1 MLFDAVLKRNA
12 LALVLILIVCFSI
25 VIWFF
30 YYQFDKPQKP
40 VLDAEIEEFEW
51 VSGFTP
57 YIGLTLVNTV
67 NLAVKNT
74 GSSDISGLVLS
85 VKLVY
90 NGTELEFSQGFTEQI
105 ELLKS
110 GEKLEISKWVLSYL
124 GKRPKGTEC
133 ASTLMMGE
141 VILDERIDS
150 IIWGEED

>member
-1 MLFDAVLKRNA
+1 MKRKE
-12 LALVLILIVCFSI
+12 LALVLILIVSFSI
-25 VIWFF
+25 SIWFLQN
-30 YYQFDKPQKP
+30 QFEKPQELVVEAK
-40 VLDAEIEEFEW
+40 IQEFEW

-90 NGTELEFSQGFTEQI
+90 NGTELEFSQGFTERI

-110 GEKLEISKWVLSYL
+110 GEKLELSKCVLSYL
-124 GKRPKGTEC
+124 GRRPKGTEC
-133 ASTLMMGE
+133 VSTLMMGE
-141 VILDERIDS
+141 IILDERIDS
-150 IIWGEED
+150 IIWGEEG

>member
-25 VIWFF
+25 SIWFF
-30 YYQFDKPQKP
+30 YHQFGKPQEP
-40 VLDAEIEEFEW
+40 VVGAEIEEFEW

-67 NLAVKNT
+67 NLTVKNT

-110 GEKLEISKWVLSYL
+110 GEKLEISKWVFSYL

-133 ASTLMMGE
+133 VSALMMGE

>member
-1 MLFDAVLKRNA
+1 MKTKA

-25 VIWFF
+25 SIWFF
-30 YYQFDKPQKP
+30 YHQFGKPQEP
-40 VLDAEIEEFEW
+40 VIDAEIEEFEW

-67 NLAVKNT
+67 NIAVRNT

-90 NGTELEFSQGFTEQI
+90 NGTELDFSQGFTEQI

-110 GEKLEISKWVLSYL
+110 GEKLEISKWVFSYL
-124 GKRPKGTEC
+124 GKRPNGTEC
-133 ASTLMMGE
+133 VSTLMLDG
-141 VILDERIDS
+141 VILDERTDS
-150 IIWGEED
+150 IIWGGE

>member
-1 MLFDAVLKRNA
+1 MKRNA
-12 LALVLILIVCFSI
+12 LALVLILTVCFSI
-25 VIWFF
+25 VIWSF
-30 YYQFDKPQKP
+30 YHHYDKQPE
-40 VLDAEIEEFEW
+40 VVVDAEIEELEW

-67 NLAVKNT
+67 NIAVKNS
-74 GSSDISGLVLS
+74 GSSDISGLILS

-110 GEKLEISKWVLSYL
+110 GEKLELSKWVLSYL
-124 GKRPKGTEC
+124 GRRPKGTEC
-133 ASTLMMGE
+133 VSTLMMGE

-150 IIWGEED
+150 IIWGEQ

>member
-1 MLFDAVLKRNA
+1 M
-12 LALVLILIVCFSI
+12 
-25 VIWFF
+25 
-30 YYQFDKPQKP
+30 
-40 VLDAEIEEFEW
+40 
-51 VSGFTP
+51 
-57 YIGLTLVNTV
+57 TLVNTV

-124 GKRPKGTEC
+124 DKRPKGTEC
-133 ASTLMMGE
+133 VSTLRMSE

-150 IIWGEED
+150 IIWGEE